1 MPYLTT
7 RLQACTPCVRQL
19 LLSELLGLLASAA
32 TQTGVAW
39 WIAGQGGG
47 ADMAVY
53 GAVTALCSLLA
64 MPLLSPFG
72 DRWPKQQLV
81 RLARTGLLLD
91 ALALALLASSG
102 LYSLALLCACSVLA
116 TLANALLLPAQAS
129 MLPELV
135 ATEQLPEAIRL
146 RRTAQA
152 IGSLL
157 GPGLSGALL
166 AFGGV
171 APAMTLNVL
180 LFGLACLAAQR
191 LKQAPYAAAPP
202 GSRGWRSDISA
213 GLRAKWGVTLDRWW
227 SLTGALMM
235 IFLLPAIGM
244 LLPLRL
250 QSMQL
255 SALWFGACGAALSVG
270 LLMGLAGL
278 ADALTDR
285 LGRVRAIGVAVALC
299 GLAVGS
305 IGVCDSAPGLLALFA
320 LIGLSMSV
328 TQLVGQTHRALAV
341 PENFRARMAAGQMMI
356 AQLAAALAPAIAG
369 LLLLRWEVAEVYLW
383 LSAGFLGSGLLL
395 LAVPELRPFLR
406 LDHEQVK
413 NWYGRRYPEA
423 FAARR

>member
-1 MPYLTT
+1 M
-7 RLQACTPCVRQL
+7 RQL
-19 LLSELLGLLASAA
+19 LLSELLGLLASTA

-39 WIAGQGGG
+39 WIASQGGG
-47 ADMAVY
+47 ADLAAY
-53 GAVTALCSLLA
+53 GAVAALCSLLA

-72 DRWPKQQLV
+72 DRWPKQQLI

-91 ALALALLASSG
+91 ALVLALLAWSG
-102 LYSLALLCACSVLA
+102 LYNLALLCVCSVLA
-116 TLANALLLPAQAS
+116 TLANALLLPVQAS
-129 MLPELV
+129 LLPELV
-135 ATEQLPEAIRL
+135 AAEQLPEAIRL
-146 RRTAQA
+146 RRASQA
-152 IGSLL
+152 IGGLL
-157 GPGLSGALL
+157 GPGLSGAML

-171 APAMTLNVL
+171 SQAMMLNVF
-180 LFGLACLAAQR
+180 LFGLASIAAQR
-191 LKQAPYAAAPP
+191 LKQAPFAAKPP
-202 GSRGWRSDISA
+202 ASACLLRDIAA

-250 QSMQL
+250 QSLQL

-270 LLMGLAGL
+270 LLLGLAGL
-278 ADALTDR
+278 ADALIHR
-285 LGRVRAIGVAVALC
+285 LDRVRAIGVAVALC

-305 IGVCDSAPGLLALFA
+305 IGVCISAPGLLAIFA
-320 LIGLSMSV
+320 LIGLCMSV

-356 AQLAAALAPAIAG
+356 AQLAGAIAPAIAG
-369 LLLLRWEVAEVYLW
+369 LLLLHWEVADVYLC
-383 LSAGFLGSGLLL
+383 LAAGFLGSGLLL